1 MAQWSLHSQ
10 HSHFSNKTLPLANV
24 LCCLH
29 TKISAQ
35 AFCSSYCFV
44 ICCTIRKHLAL
55 GMVPFSRKN
64 NTKNISR
71 TQKANQAHTYTQN
84 NNNNNDKPTT
94 PPPKKPNP
102 KTNKTK
108 MPYNLAKTQTK
119 PKKNTPPP
127 ETQPKYLYTIRG
139 REQNMKHHQNRDVSG
154 LLTNITAIYGW
165 TDDFLGLYSLK
176 RLTSSPYQSKKKKS
190 PGNVLLV
197 FYITWKILCFKGQKA
212 LILNWR
218 IIHSNHISKKGK
230 ESSKQQSQKF
240 PL

>member
-71 TQKANQAHTYTQN
+71 TQKANQTHTYTQNN

-119 PKKNTPPP
+119 PKKKHSTPRNPAEVFIYHKRKGTEYETPPKP
-127 ETQPKYLYTIRG
+127 RCVWAPYKY
-139 REQNMKHHQNRDVSG
+139 
-154 LLTNITAIYGW
+154 
-165 TDDFLGLYSLK
+165 
-176 RLTSSPYQSKKKKS
+176 
-190 PGNVLLV
+190 
-197 FYITWKILCFKGQKA
+197 
-212 LILNWR
+212 
-218 IIHSNHISKKGK
+218 HSH
-230 ESSKQQSQKF
+230 
-240 PL
+240 LWLDR